1 MKTYG
6 QTGTYV
12 SATGPIVSTLGLKDR
27 VRIELDMDADAVVEA
42 VKKAPKPRTRKPK
55 KVNTCG
61 CGTVITPDSTWCRPC
76 ANLQSRSVTPEQD
89 IEIAALYLEVRSA
102 KKVAAHFGI
111 SQFAVAASLDRM
123 GVPRPGRGV
132 GGGGSW
138 RLLSETI
145 VDQIVAAYE
154 SGESVASI
162 CKRMGLADKTAYK
175 ALRSRDAVQ
184 TMKGRTFVASRAFTP
199 EQDEELAAAYRN
211 GGTILGLANQH
222 GVSQP
227 AVRAALV
234 RAGVTLRKQ
243 GQRAA

>member
-1 MKTYG
+1 
-6 QTGTYV
+6 V
-12 SATGPIVSTLGLKDR
+12 CLDLSAP
-27 VRIELDMDADAVVEA
+27 EPVVVKVVKA
-42 VKKAPKPRTRKPK
+42 KKARPAKPRARKPK
-55 KVNTCG
+55 KVNTCAG
-61 CGTVITPDSTWCRPC
+61 CSEVIAPASTWCKTC
-76 ANLQSRSVTPEQD
+76 ANLQRRSVTPEQD

-102 KKVAAHFGI
+102 KKVAKHFDI

-145 VDQIVAAYE
+145 VDRLVAAYE

-162 CKRMGLADKTAYK
+162 CKREGLADKTVYK

-184 TMKGRTFVASRAFTP
+184 SMKGRTIIASRAFTP
-199 EQDEELAAAYRN
+199 EQDEEIAAAYRN
-211 GGTILGLANQH
+211 GGTILGLAKLH

-234 RAGVTLRKQ
+234 RAGATLRKQ